1 MNKLLTILLLIPLI
15 SFGQNEG
22 ILLSAE
28 GDTKYNLKDYSGAIA
43 DYTKVI
49 ELKPEDDYAYS
60 SRGDAKY
67 KLEDYYGAI
76 ADYTK
81 VIELNPEDAY
91 AYAMRGDAKDQLE
104 DHFGAIADHTKAIEL
119 DPEDDIH
126 YSSRGDAY
134 DPYGQAQNTSLDG
147 FFKSNWGQSLAEVK
161 ANNSAKGYE
170 YFEGLDNILAVRGV
184 DFAGTSDCMII
195 WMFTSDKLFQ
205 GIVSITPDLTA
216 NAMSEYDNMK
226 AKISGKYGAGVT
238 ISIFDPPYKIGS
250 EHWETAFKL
259 GKGSLSTFW
268 TFEDENKLE
277 MRLME
282 NLTIKITYQSTEL
295 FEENIKQQDAAI
307 NDDL

>member
-1 MNKLLTILLLIPLI
+1 MIFIIL
-15 SFGQNEG
+15 
-22 ILLSAE
+22 A
-28 GDTKYNLKDYSGAIA
+28 
-43 DYTKVI
+43 
-49 ELKPEDDYAYS
+49 
-60 SRGDAKY
+60 
-67 KLEDYYGAI
+67 
-76 ADYTK
+76 
-81 VIELNPEDAY
+81 
-91 AYAMRGDAKDQLE
+91 
-104 DHFGAIADHTKAIEL
+104 
-119 DPEDDIH
+119 
-126 YSSRGDAY
+126 RGDAY

-238 ISIFDPPYKIGS
+238 ISISIPHINRKR
-250 EHWETAFKL
+250 TL
-259 GKGSLSTFW
+259 GNSVQIRKGVLEYFLD
-268 TFEDENKLE
+268 FEDENKLE